1 MLAARANRAG
11 GGRGTRRASEHA
23 TKVPLS
29 KKCKLDIKRKHLRGC
44 QSLRGSLYAD
54 SYAVNLQ
61 LQIDGTNYPEVY
73 KCTIKKH
80 VNNKTS
86 CVSYRLQGTGIYN
99 HLRGLY
105 MRGFAGGEDGV
116 VLLVAS
122 TQAAPDLAY
131 ADASDGEDD
140 GTMAGAALAIARA
153 GAAAAG
159 SDSEQQQARQRR
171 PQRPRRQQRKRRRDD
186 TDDEEDDE
194 EAAARLAQEEEDE
207 EEEHHGGA
215 ETSGRG
221 RAVADG
227 RGRVGSY
234 SAQRRSKHQRLQSHP
249 VHLDSLS
256 PGSPNTA
263 AGDDGE
269 VDPHARHHAG
279 TAAVPMHMHPELH
292 PHSLAGPSGLMP
304 HAHPHLAGGD
314 DASAAAGLGGGG
326 LVQQFPPPMDPL
338 GRGGGDGGVGS
349 AGLEAAAGP
358 FDDVAIG
365 MGLGVGLGGLGG
377 LADAGALLHAM
388 AEPGVGPGGGLPGG
402 LLAMGRGAGGSGGG
416 AAHLQVAAGAVA
428 VADMHPSLAGP
439 GPQHAG
445 IPGMSH
451 AGDDFGGGPH
461 NHHNQHQHHQH
472 QHLHANQHQQQPPVE
487 PQPPPMLAPPS
498 PQLPPLSLSPF
509 SPRIVQ
515 ALMGRGGAHQQVQ
528 QTVNA
533 FGGPLDFEQGWPG
546 RQLNYVDPWA

>member
-44 QSLRGSLYAD
+44 QSLRGSLHAD

-61 LQIDGTNYPEVY
+61 LQIDGRNLPEVY

-105 MRGFAGGEDGV
+105 MRGFAGGEEGV

-122 TQAAPDLAY
+122 TEAAPDLAY
-131 ADASDGEDD
+131 EDLGSDGEDD

-153 GAAAAG
+153 GMAAAD
-159 SDSEQQQARQRR
+159 SDSQQQARR
-171 PQRPRRQQRKRRRDD
+171 PQRPRRQQKKRRRDD

-207 EEEHHGGA
+207 EEEQGTVG
-215 ETSGRG
+215 TSGRG
-221 RAVADG
+221 RAVAMAAG
-227 RGRVGSY
+227 RGRGGSY

-256 PGSPNTA
+256 PGSPDA
-263 AGDDGE
+263 ADGADGGE
-269 VDPHARHHAG
+269 GNPHGHHHAG
-279 TAAVPMHMHPELH
+279 AAAVPVHIHSDLH
-292 PHSLAGPSGLMP
+292 PHSLAAAARLVP
-304 HAHPHLAGGD
+304 HAHMAGNSS
-314 DASAAAGLGGGG
+314 ASAAAAGLGGGG
-326 LVQQFPPPMDPL
+326 MVQAFAEPL
-338 GRGGGDGGVGS
+338 DAFGRGGVDGDVGQA
-349 AGLEAAAGP
+349 AGLEAMAGP

-365 MGLGVGLGGLGG
+365 VGLGVGLGGLSG
-377 LADAGALLHAM
+377 LAD
-388 AEPGVGPGGGLPGG
+388 GGGLLGGMPVGVGAGGGVPGG
-402 LLAMGRGAGGSGGG
+402 LLAMGHQAGGSGGG
-416 AAHLQVAAGAVA
+416 AGPVQVQVPVAAGTVA
-428 VADMHPSLAGP
+428 VADMHPNLLGP

-445 IPGMSH
+445 IPGVAH
-451 AGDDFGGGPH
+451 ADEGFGGGPH
-461 NHHNQHQHHQH
+461 HQH
-472 QHLHANQHQQQPPVE
+472 QQPHHHHQQEQHA
-487 PQPPPMLAPPS
+487 PPMLGPLS

-509 SPRIVQ
+509 SPRLN
-515 ALMGRGGAHQQVQ
+515 ALLGVGPNRGGAHQHAQ

-533 FGGPLDFEQGWPG
+533 FGAPLDFDQGWPG
-546 RQLNYVDPWA
+546 ARQLNYVDNPWE